1 MDWSQINDI
10 QESIPPAAALAEQPA
25 SLEISISDTD
35 LKELLKEIKG
45 LQELV
50 KYMYSQNEMDEVL
63 AINTRLEEENIRL
76 KSQK

>member
-10 QESIPPAAALAEQPA
+10 QESIPPEQ
-25 SLEISISDTD
+25 ISISDTD
-35 LKELLKEIKG
+35 LKGLLKEIKG

>member
-10 QESIPPAAALAEQPA
+10 QESIPPEVAKQPA

-35 LKELLKEIKG
+35 LKGLLKEIKG